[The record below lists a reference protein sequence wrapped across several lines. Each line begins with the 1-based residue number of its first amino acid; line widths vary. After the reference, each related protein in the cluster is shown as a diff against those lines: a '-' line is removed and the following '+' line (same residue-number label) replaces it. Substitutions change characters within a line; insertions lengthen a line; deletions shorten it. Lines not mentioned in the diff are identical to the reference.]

1 MQISVDHFADVLLHR
16 RAHDDRDFTA
26 RKFVILLEPLCE
38 ARRCVAKCLVER
50 AADSRRHEERRIFGA
65 READVLPRITSTE
78 NSTSSDVSS
87 VS

>member
-26 RKFVILLEPLCE
+26 RKFVILLERLCE
-38 ARRCVAKCLVER
+38 ARRCGAKCLVER

-65 READVLPRITSTE
+65 READVLPAYHLDRE
-78 NSTSSDVSS
+78 LDVA
-87 VS
+87 